1 MELSQFD
8 FHLPEELIALR
19 PASPR
24 ESSKLLVGF
33 DELVDDFFVNIIK
46 YVNDDDLIVIDK
58 PAGISMHPGPGNY
71 DNTIVNAL
79 MGYEKIKLSSIGDE
93 LRPGIIHRI
102 DKDTSGLK
110 L

>member
-33 DELVDDFFVNIIK
+33 DELVDDFFVNITK
-46 YVNDDDLIVIDK
+46 YVN
-58 PAGISMHPGPGNY
+58 N
-71 DNTIVNAL
+71 
-79 MGYEKIKLSSIGDE
+79 DE
-93 LRPGIIHRI
+93 
-102 DKDTSGLK
+102 
-110 L
+110 